1 MPTYSYICENG
12 HKYEEIRSMTENLQK
27 TTCAE
32 TPCGTTL
39 KRVFSAPPIT
49 FKGGGFHAKSG

>member
-1 MPTYSYICENG
+1 MPTYEYVCENG
-12 HKYEEIRSMTENLQK
+12 HPYTEVRGINDEDSV

-32 TPCGTTL
+32 DGCGSKL

-49 FKGGGFHAKSG
+49 FKGGGFSSSRG